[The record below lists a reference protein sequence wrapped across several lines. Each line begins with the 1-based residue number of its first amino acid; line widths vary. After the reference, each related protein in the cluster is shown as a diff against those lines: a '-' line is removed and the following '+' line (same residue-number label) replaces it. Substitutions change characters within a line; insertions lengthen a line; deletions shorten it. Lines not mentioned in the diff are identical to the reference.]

1 MQSMIVSQK
10 KIRNYRYD
18 CPRLYIT
25 GVHFPSSCW
34 GYAIVMYWEGQGGI
48 FNLLGIIYVISV
60 MVDCTPFPVE
70 PCAGAGGGEGEQEGP
85 VAI

>member
-1 MQSMIVSQK
+1 
-10 KIRNYRYD
+10 
-18 CPRLYIT
+18 
-25 GVHFPSSCW
+25 
-34 GYAIVMYWEGQGGI
+34 MYWEGQGGI

-70 PCAGAGGGEGEQEGP
+70 PCARAGGGEGEQEGP